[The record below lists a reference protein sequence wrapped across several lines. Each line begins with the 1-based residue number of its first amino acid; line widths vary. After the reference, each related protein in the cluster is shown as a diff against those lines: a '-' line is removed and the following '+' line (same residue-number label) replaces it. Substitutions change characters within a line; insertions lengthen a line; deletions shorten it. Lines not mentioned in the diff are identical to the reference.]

1 MSEEILLLNYSN
13 YIRNRS
19 AGKECRLPC
28 VCALFARY
36 TIQQLAA
43 TSMAENAS
51 PVPGKCTGISV

>member
-36 TIQQLAA
+36 TIQQLADQY
-43 TSMAENAS
+43 
-51 PVPGKCTGISV
+51 G